1 MVEVFKTNVNSNKYA
16 GQLLGVLH
24 MRFPQLCFNFD
35 LEDRDNILRVEAGNC
50 QIEAE
55 QIMEAVREHS
65 FHIEILPD
73 LPAAGKP
80 HMEKI

>member
-24 MRFPQLCFNFD
+24 MRFPQLRFNFD
-35 LEDRDNILRVEAGNC
+35 LEDRENILRVEAGNC

-55 QIMEAVREHS
+55 QIMETVREHS
-65 FHIEILPD
+65 FQIEILPD
-73 LPAAGKP
+73 LPAMENRP
-80 HMEKI
+80 MEKF